1 MKDETREWRRNL
13 LWGLAASLILHALVA
28 SFFIYGL
35 SKTSQEPQQEQ
46 PISVALVPPPDQPKP
61 KPQPPKAEKPPEPK
75 AEKPP
80 EQKVEKPP
88 EQPRKQ
94 PDDTALKRV
103 FQYRDKDTGPKKSL
117 DGAAAK
123 DNAPSPA
130 KDDASKPPVMP
141 KPAENKPAATVN
153 AEQRPDASKA
163 DENAPTQ
170 PTDAKPTPSEEK
182 QVTQDADKQQAVP
195 KAADQQAAVTPKPLP
210 TESDA
215 KPGSAPEKPKAKAV
229 KTMKFKS
236 EKALKSRPGKAT
248 ASNSTNDAGAGSPMY
263 SGLPGVRK
271 LYSQGATG
279 DALATSSMSGVPRSQ
294 RVATLCANVL
304 DQELQ
309 GADYSPKWLPTIP
322 LKTGNVLDRSEAAF
336 STTTTWYQ
344 LSFRCEV
351 DADAT
356 RVLSFNFRVGAEIPR
371 SDWPPNHPL

>member
-13 LWGLAASLILHALVA
+13 LWALTASLVLHALVA
-28 SFFIYGL
+28 SFFIHGL
-35 SKTSQEPQQEQ
+35 SKASQEPQQEQ
-46 PISVALVPPPDQPKP
+46 PISVALVPPPDKP
-61 KPQPPKAEKPPEPK
+61 KPQPLKAEKPPEPK

-103 FQYRDKDTGPKKSL
+103 FQYGDKDTGPKKSP

-130 KDDASKPPVMP
+130 KDDASKPPVEP
-141 KPAENKPAATVN
+141 KSAEDNPPATAN
-153 AEQRPDASKA
+153 AEPRPDASKA
-163 DENAPTQ
+163 DENPPTE
-170 PTDAKPTPSEEK
+170 PTVAKPTPSEDK
-182 QVTQDADKQQAVP
+182 QVTEDADKRLAAP
-195 KAADQQAAVTPKPLP
+195 KAADQQAAVEPKPSP
-210 TESDA
+210 AESDA
-215 KPGSAPEKPKAKAV
+215 KTGPATEKPKAKVV

-236 EKALKSRPGKAT
+236 EKALKSRAGKAT
-248 ASNSTNDAGAGSPMY
+248 ASNPTNDAGAGSPMY
-263 SGLPGVRK
+263 SGLPGVRR

-322 LKTGNVLDRSEAAF
+322 LKTGNVLDRPEAAF

-356 RVLSFNFRVGAEIPR
+356 RVLSFGFRVGSEIPR
-371 SDWPPNHPL
+371 SEWPPNHPL